1 MANIYNTTITV
12 YRGTDYNPD
21 GTSVPWSF
29 CTAFFNDEDD
39 GYCGEFLFSV
49 DENDNSIYPVS
60 PVGSKEGVLT
70 TKTYKNYCELL
81 IAEPNV

>member
-1 MANIYNTTITV
+1 MANIYNTPITV

-21 GTSVPWSF
+21 GTSVPWVF
-29 CTAFFNDEDD
+29 CTAFLDEDD
-39 GYCGEFLFSV
+39 GYSGEFLFAV
-49 DENDNSIYPVS
+49 DENDNSIYPVA
-60 PVGSKEGVLT
+60 PVWSKEGVLT